1 MLFRGGDMYVTD
13 LWQRSVSRRAALR
26 YAEQGWR
33 VIPGAVL
40 INDRYVCGPLCPT
53 IAIHPALDQWETA
66 ASSDWSDVD
75 GWWRDTPYS
84 VLLATGDI
92 FDVIDVSAQVG
103 AVAVRAVRTGPIAVS
118 PAGRWM
124 FLVAP
129 GTALRPELT
138 GRLDVVK
145 HGPGCWIPAPP
156 TRTPVGR
163 IRWEVHPATV
173 DWRVPDARS
182 LQRVLVSQVC
192 QPGPRLATFAST
204 SRRLR
209 TAA

>member
-1 MLFRGGDMYVTD
+1 MHVTE
-13 LWQRSVSRRAALR
+13 LWQRTVSRRAALR

-53 IAIHPALDQWETA
+53 IAIHPAVDQWEDA
-66 ASSDWSDVD
+66 ASANSSDVD

-92 FDVIDVSAQVG
+92 FDVIEVPAQLG
-103 AVAVRAVRTGPIAVS
+103 AAIKASGTGPIAVS
-118 PAGRWM
+118 PTGRWM

-129 GTALRPELT
+129 GTALRPELG
-138 GRLDVVK
+138 GRLDVVL
-145 HGPGCWIPAPP
+145 HGPGSWIPAPP
-156 TRTPVGR
+156 TRTPGGR

-173 DWRVPDARS
+173 DWRVADARS
-182 LQRVLVSQVC
+182 LQQALVAQVGDLVGR
-192 QPGPRLATFAST
+192 PATFAST

-209 TAA
+209 AAA